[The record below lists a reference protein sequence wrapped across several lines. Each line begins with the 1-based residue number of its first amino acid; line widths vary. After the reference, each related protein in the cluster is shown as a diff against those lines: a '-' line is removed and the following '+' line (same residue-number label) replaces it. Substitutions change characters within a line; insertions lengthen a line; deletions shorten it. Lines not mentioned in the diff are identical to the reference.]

1 MASTINL
8 ANIKLAMETSAIQL
22 GFKIARGEIA
32 SLRKAFNDG
41 ESDIEKYN
49 RHLDML
55 NKYFKNSTEDVH
67 IYERAL
73 IGLQK
78 RFKQG
83 EFATPAPKSA
93 LSSRIEELRSRST
106 STDDKYA
113 SAMRELWVLKRQLN
127 VTTVEFNR
135 LEDQTAKQF
144 GITTPRMKA
153 QNDALDALAKA
164 EKAAAMSLA
173 RHKELLEQSLT
184 PQQKYMRALAEL
196 SQLTGS
202 LKPGTAANNHL
213 MEEAAKK
220 YGVVTAKVQAQ
231 KDALDAL
238 AKAQKAAA
246 AEQSRAAELASRSQT
261 AIQKFDAELLEMHKL
276 RKELKAL
283 GVTREDVNRLVDQA
297 AARHGLL
304 TTRMKDAA
312 AATKILADAE
322 KAAATALARHKEL
335 TEQSLTPQQKYIR
348 AITEISQLT
357 GRLAPGT
364 AANNRL
370 MEQAAKAN
378 GVVTVAIDR
387 HTRALKLK
395 QVQQDYINKGVQ
407 QANALLQSA
416 MTMEQRHTAQLNQLT
431 NAYRQGAISIDK
443 YAHSLRQL
451 KKEQGQEVREA
462 GSITTPGGMNL
473 TATAGILAAGAALMR
488 SSSTVKQ
495 FILDSRTIASNIET
509 TTLAFDVMSGSAEK
523 AKNMVAE
530 LRVLDAK
537 TPISFTGL
545 ADASKTLM
553 GYGVAAKTITPILQ
567 RLSDVSLGN
576 EDKFKSLALAFGQVK
591 AAGRLM
597 GQEVLQMVNAGFNPL
612 AEIAEQMA
620 KKFGGLSEDFMPKL
634 KKAME
639 DGQISFAMFE
649 QSIERATS
657 TGGRFFGATERSI
670 ETSSG
675 QWAKFISDLQTVQIA
690 LGEALGPPTI
700 EMITSLGD
708 ALDLLNQSGAFQGL
722 VISSEAI
729 GMSLALVSGNFIEYM
744 QKINKLHAIQAET
757 AAKRKKDQEEFAAFD
772 RAHAEWSTRESEKQW
787 NIIKSAQA
795 KKEREKKG
803 PMLLPTV
810 ETAAQAAAKTADE
823 KSVKNFNK
831 QIERIKTEYDE
842 RTKGKDKFDR
852 ESLLKAMNFNKM
864 DATQKKQLQE
874 ALRMQRLN
882 DEAAIAEKAK
892 KEAEKVAKEKK
903 AIADA
908 LAKKQA
914 EDVKAMHEK
923 SRTPLTEFHETLKEI
938 KRLQGLGLDAGD
950 AGRAQKDAAEKF
962 QKAQNPD
969 NIARTT
975 APLIKAGSV
984 EAYKLMDDRKE
995 KQFLVA
1001 EQARIIAS
1009 ESLVVQQQIRDALN
1023 KDKLVVGMK
1032 R

>member
-1 MASTINL
+1 
-8 ANIKLAMETSAIQL
+8 METSAIQL

-83 EFATPAPKSA
+83 EFATPVPKSA

-164 EKAAAMSLA
+164 EKAAAISLA

-202 LKPGTAANNHL
+202 LKPGTAANNLL

-261 AIQKFDAELLEMHKL
+261 GIQKFDAELLEMHKL

-335 TEQSLTPQQKYIR
+335 TEQSLTPQQKYMR
-348 AITEISQLT
+348 ALAELSQLT
-357 GRLAPGT
+357 GTLAPGT

-443 YAHSLRQL
+443 YAQSLRQL
-451 KKEQGQEVREA
+451 KKEQGQEIKDKNA
-462 GSITTPGGMNL
+462 PKPG
-473 TATAGILAAGAALMR
+473 GILAMAGSKMGQLLGTAALGKMVIDAR
-488 SSSTVKQ
+488 A
-495 FILDSRTIASNIET
+495 IASQIET
-509 TTLAFDVMSGSAEK
+509 TTLAFDVMTGSAEK

-537 TPISFTGL
+537 TPLSFTGL
-545 ADASKTLM
+545 ADAAKTLM
-553 GYGVAAKTITPILQ
+553 GYGVAANTITPILQ

-612 AEIAEQMA
+612 AEIAQQMA

-690 LGEALGPPTI
+690 FGEALGPVAM
-700 EMITSLGD
+700 EMITSLGFLLEDLAHSPTLAFLQRYAETWGIAFATMNGNLFEYLDNLDKVHAKQKIAEADYQKQTAAFEKFRD
-708 ALDLLNQSGAFQGL
+708 AHSDMGF
-722 VISSEAI
+722 SEAKKQFK
-729 GMSLALVSGNFIEYM
+729 LE
-744 QKINKLHAIQAET
+744 NKVEDD
-757 AAKRKKDQEEFAAFD
+757 KK
-772 RAHAEWSTRESEKQW
+772 
-787 NIIKSAQA
+787 
-795 KKEREKKG
+795 KKG
-803 PMLLPTV
+803 PLLLPTV
-810 ETAAQAAAKTADE
+810 HTAAQVAAEKADE
-823 KSVKNFNK
+823 KAVGNFNK
-831 QIERIKTEYDE
+831 QIERIKSEYDE

-852 ESLLKAMNFNKM
+852 DALLKAMDFNKM
-864 DATQKKQLQE
+864 DANQKKQLQE

-908 LAKKQA
+908 LIKKQS
-914 EDVKAMHEK
+914 EDVKAMHDK
-923 SRTPLTEFHETLKEI
+923 SRTPLTEFQETLKEI
-938 KRLQGLGLDAGD
+938 KRLQGLGLNAGD

-1023 KDKLVVGMK
+1023 KDKLVVGM
-1032 R
+1032 RR